1 MRTAYSESGRH
12 QRRPTALVTGATSG
26 IGLAVTRD
34 LATDHDLILLAR
46 TATDLDEL
54 ASVLGEDSGAGV
66 RTCAV
71 DLTDDE
77 ALAAAIGELDL
88 ADLDVLDL
96 DLVSVAHLTGLLLPA
111 LRQARGL
118 VVMINSGA
126 GLRARPGQAL
136 YCAAKA
142 GLRALTD
149 VLREEERGRVR
160 VTTVYPG
167 RVDTPMQRRAHRER
181 SRRLHAE
188 GSKARHYRAADHMTT
203 TSVASTVRLA
213 VNMPVDAVVEDLS
226 VRPADML

>member
-77 ALAAAIGELDL
+77 ALTVWTERA
-88 ADLDVLDL
+88 
-96 DLVSVAHLTGLLLPA
+96 
-111 LRQARGL
+111 
-118 VVMINSGA
+118 
-126 GLRARPGQAL
+126 ARPE
-136 YCAAKA
+136 
-142 GLRALTD
+142 D
-149 VLREEERGRVR
+149 
-160 VTTVYPG
+160 
-167 RVDTPMQRRAHRER
+167 
-181 SRRLHAE
+181 
-188 GSKARHYRAADHMTT
+188 AAD
-203 TSVASTVRLA
+203 
-213 VNMPVDAVVEDLS
+213 VDDPE
-226 VRPADML
+226 